1 MKRNCCGAN
10 YKWVINQ
17 NQIVMWEKVKVVWDL
32 SNVATKRELEHATGI
47 DTCDFAAEKDSI
59 VLKPEAGKLDIN

>member
-1 MKRNCCGAN
+1 
-10 YKWVINQ
+10 
-17 NQIVMWEKVKVVWDL
+17 MWDKVKVVWDL

-47 DTCDFAAEKDSI
+47 DTSDFAAKKDSI